1 MAFLHSNRNLNLSG
15 WLSWTL
21 LRQSDAWKAERV
33 EPSPVPEMS
42 WQSQRWTTLPPASTL
57 LSLLSP
63 STHTSGH
70 SSVLHISQDGLR
82 RQAAPACLVC
92 RALSFRLLLGVTDS
106 EAGGCPGWTT
116 GEAALL
122 LRQLGY
128 RETSDAVTQPWR
140 TPQIFPKLSPPALT
154 LWKGQCLKNQKT
166 ALDRW

>member
-1 MAFLHSNRNLNLSG
+1 MGNADRSCL
-15 WLSWTL
+15 
-21 LRQSDAWKAERV
+21 A
-33 EPSPVPEMS
+33 P
-42 WQSQRWTTLPPASTL
+42 
-57 LSLLSP
+57 LSP
-63 STHTSGH
+63 QGPCHPPWPLPLIT
-70 SSVLHISQDGLR
+70 
-82 RQAAPACLVC
+82 CLVC